1 MKDPRFNDALKAA
14 LPWIETN
21 AAHLGNQAVIVR
33 DLFGRVRIALP
44 LERAEF
50 NVEPKQRKLLNENL
64 GRFSPGLD
72 NLFLFQDE
80 LLAPDE
86 VFKSPDLQH
95 LPSAS
100 CRRLQSL
107 DRQIIGADWVRAPF
121 TESGKVPARVAFFG
135 FKGGA
140 GRSTALYLFARHMA
154 RQGKRVLAVD
164 LDLESP
170 GIGNLL
176 LAPAQYPKFGVV
188 DWFVE
193 EAVGQ
198 ANDSLAKEMLA
209 TCRLEEDV
217 SGSIQVVPAHG
228 ASEPDYIAKLSRA
241 YLPLSTGHQTRDF
254 ATRLHDMVVAMERE
268 AKADIVLLDCRAGL
282 HDLAAI
288 ALARM
293 GATALLFAVSSSQ
306 TWQGYDLLFQHWQK
320 HHEVLSRF
328 RDNLKMVDALVPE
341 TGRKEH
347 RELALANSHQLF
359 TETIY
364 EETAPGAIEDDV
376 FNYALSDPDAPH
388 YSLPIH
394 WYRAFQDFDPIRLP
408 GSVSEADVN
417 ANYGEF
423 LNGVSTL
430 VSLT

>member
-1 MKDPRFNDALKAA
+1 MKNVRFNDALKAV
-14 LPWIETN
+14 LPWMEAN
-21 AAHLGNQAVIVR
+21 AVHLGDQAVIVR
-33 DLFGRVRIALP
+33 DLFGRVRLALR
-44 LERAEF
+44 LNHVEFKAEASQ
-50 NVEPKQRKLLNENL
+50 VKLLDESL
-64 GRFSPGLD
+64 GKFSPGLD

-95 LPSAS
+95 LPSPN
-100 CRRLQSL
+100 LQELQIL
-107 DRQIIGADWVRAPF
+107 DRQIIGADWVRSPF
-121 TESGKVPARVAFFG
+121 VELGKIPARVAFFG

-176 LAPAQYPKFGVV
+176 LAPAQYPRFGVI

-198 ANDSLAKEMLA
+198 ADDSLSKEMLA
-209 TCRLEEDV
+209 TCRLAEDV

-228 ASEPDYIAKLSRA
+228 ASEPDYMAKLSRA
-241 YLPLSTGHQTRDF
+241 YLPLHAGNQTRDF
-254 ATRLHDMVVAMERE
+254 ATRLHDMIVTMEKE

-293 GATALLFAVSSSQ
+293 KATALLFAVSSSQ

-320 HHEVLSRF
+320 HHEVLSLF

-347 RELALANSHQLF
+347 RELALASSHQLF
-359 TETIY
+359 TDTIY
-364 EETAPGAIEDDV
+364 EETSPGIVEPDV
-376 FNYALSDPDAPH
+376 FNYDLNDPDAPH

-394 WYRAFQDFDPIRLP
+394 WYRAFQNFDPIRLP

-417 ANYGEF
+417 ANYGDF

-430 VSLT
+430 VSAT

>member
-1 MKDPRFNDALKAA
+1 MKNIRFNDALKVVE
-14 LPWIETN
+14 PWIETN

-33 DLFGRVRIALP
+33 DLFGRVRLALR
-44 LERAEF
+44 LTRAEF
-50 NVEPKQRKLLNENL
+50 KAEANQVKLLDENL

-86 VFKSPDLQH
+86 LFKSPDLQH
-95 LPSAS
+95 LPSAH
-100 CRRLQSL
+100 LQGLQIL
-107 DRQIIGADWVRAPF
+107 DRQIIGADWLRSPF
-121 TESGKVPARVAFFG
+121 AESGKIPARVAFFG

-140 GRSTALYLFARHMA
+140 GRTTALYLFARHMA

-176 LAPAQYPKFGVV
+176 LAPGQYPRFGVV

-198 ANDSLAKEMLA
+198 ADEPLAKEMLA
-209 TCRLEEDV
+209 TCRLAEDV

-228 ASEPDYIAKLSRA
+228 ASEPDYMAKLSRA
-241 YLPLSTGHQTRDF
+241 YLPLKAGLQTRDF
-254 ATRLHDMVVAMERE
+254 AIRLHDMVVAMEKE
-268 AKADIVLLDCRAGL
+268 SKADIVLLDCRAGL

-293 GATALLFAVSSSQ
+293 RATALLFTVNSSQ
-306 TWQGYDLLFQHWQK
+306 TWQGYNLLFQHWQK
-320 HHEVLSRF
+320 HHEVLRQF
-328 RDNLKMVDALVPE
+328 RDNLKVVDALVPE

-347 RELALANSHQLF
+347 RELALASSHQLF
-359 TETIY
+359 TDTIY
-364 EETAPGAIEDDV
+364 EATTPGAPEDDV
-376 FNYALSDPDAPH
+376 FNYDLNDPDAPH

-394 WYRAFQDFDPIRLP
+394 WYRAFQNFDPIRLP

-430 VSLT
+430 LSLT

>member
-1 MKDPRFNDALKAA
+1 MKNLRFNDALKAV
-14 LPWIETN
+14 LPWMEAN
-21 AAHLGNQAVIVR
+21 AVHLGDQAVIVR
-33 DLFGRVRIALP
+33 DLFGRVRIALR
-44 LERAEF
+44 LNRVQFGASSD
-50 NVEPKQRKLLNENL
+50 QTKLLDESL

-95 LPSAS
+95 LPSS
-100 CRRLQSL
+100 HLQELQIL
-107 DRQIIGADWVRAPF
+107 DRQIIGADWVRSPF
-121 TESGKVPARVAFFG
+121 AEADNIPARVAFFG

-154 RQGKRVLAVD
+154 RQGKRVLAID

-176 LAPAQYPKFGVV
+176 LAPAQYPRFGVI

-198 ANDSLAKEMLA
+198 ADESLAKEMLA
-209 TCRLEEDV
+209 TCRLAEDV
-217 SGSIQVVPAHG
+217 SGSIQIVPAHG
-228 ASEPDYIAKLSRA
+228 ASEPDYMAKLSRA
-241 YLPLSTGHQTRDF
+241 YLPLHAGDRTRDF
-254 ATRLHDMVVAMERE
+254 ATRLHDMVVTMEKE

-293 GATALLFAVSSSQ
+293 QATALLFAVSSSQ
-306 TWQGYDLLFQHWQK
+306 TWQGYNLLFQHWQK
-320 HHEVLSRF
+320 HHEVLRRF

-347 RELALANSHQLF
+347 REVALASSHELF
-359 TETIY
+359 TDTIY
-364 EETAPGAIEDDV
+364 EATSPEAVEDDV
-376 FNYALSDPDAPH
+376 FNYALNDPDAPH
-388 YSLPIH
+388 YSLPVH
-394 WYRAFQDFDPIRLP
+394 WYRAFQNFDPIRLP

-430 VSLT
+430 VSPT

>member
-1 MKDPRFNDALKAA
+1 MKNLRFNDAIKAA
-14 LPWIETN
+14 LPWIEAN
-21 AAHLGNQAVIVR
+21 AAQLGNKAVIVR
-33 DLFGRVRIALP
+33 DLFGRVRLV
-44 LERAEF
+44 LQLDRADF
-50 NVEPKQRKLLNENL
+50 NAEVNQKKLLDENL

-86 VFKSPDLQH
+86 VFKSPDLQN
-95 LPSAS
+95 LPSEHIAK
-100 CRRLQSL
+100 LQIL
-107 DRQIIGADWVRAPF
+107 DRQIIGADWLRTPF
-121 TESGKVPARVAFFG
+121 ANTGTTPARVAFFG

-154 RQGKRVLAVD
+154 RQGQRVLTID

-198 ANDSLAKEMLA
+198 ADNSLAKEMLA
-209 TCRLEEDV
+209 TCQLGEDV
-217 SGSIQVVPAHG
+217 SGSIQIVPAHG
-228 ASEPDYIAKLSRA
+228 MSEPDYMAKLSRA
-241 YLPLSTGHQTRDF
+241 YLPLNAGHQTRDF
-254 ATRLHDMVVAMERE
+254 GARLHDMIVTMEKE
-268 AKADIVLLDCRAGL
+268 AKADIVLFDCRAGL
-282 HDLAAI
+282 HDLAAV

-293 GATALLFAVSSSQ
+293 NATALLFAVSSSQ
-306 TWQGYDLLFQHWQK
+306 AWQGYTLLFQHWQK
-320 HHEVLSRF
+320 YPEVLSRF
-328 RDNLKMVDALVPE
+328 RENLKMVDALVPE

-347 RELALANSHQLF
+347 REISLASSHQLF
-359 TETIY
+359 TDTIY
-364 EETAPGAIEDDV
+364 EASAADVLEEDV
-376 FNYALSDPDAPH
+376 FNYALNDPDAPH

-394 WYRAFQDFDPIRLP
+394 WYRAFQNFDPIRQP
-408 GSVSEADVN
+408 ESVSEADVN

-430 VSLT
+430 LSLT

>member
-1 MKDPRFNDALKAA
+1 MKNLRFNDALKAA
-14 LPWIETN
+14 LPWIESN
-21 AAHLGNQAVIVR
+21 AAHLGNQAVVVR
-33 DLFGRVRIALP
+33 DLFGRVRLALRLNHVDFRVLP
-44 LERAEF
+44 EQ
-50 NVEPKQRKLLNENL
+50 VMLLNENL

-72 NLFLFQDE
+72 SLFLFQDE

-95 LPSAS
+95 LPSAQ
-100 CRRLQSL
+100 LQGLQIL
-107 DRQIIGADWVRAPF
+107 DRQIIGADWLRAPF
-121 TESGKVPARVAFFG
+121 TEAGKIPARVAFFG

-176 LAPAQYPKFGVV
+176 LAPAQYPQFGVV

-198 ANDSLAKEMLA
+198 ADDSLAKEMLA
-209 TCRLEEDV
+209 TCRLAEDV

-228 ASEPDYIAKLSRA
+228 VSEPDYMAKLSRA
-241 YLPLSTGHQTRDF
+241 YLPLHAGNQTRDF
-254 ATRLHDMVVAMERE
+254 ATRLHDMIVTMEKE
-268 AKADIVLLDCRAGL
+268 AKADVVLLDCRAGL

-293 GATALLFAVSSSQ
+293 KATALLFAVSSGQ
-306 TWQGYDLLFQHWQK
+306 TWQGYELLFQHWQK
-320 HHEVLSRF
+320 HHEVLSLF

-347 RELALANSHQLF
+347 RELALASSHQLF
-359 TETIY
+359 TDTIY
-364 EETAPGAIEDDV
+364 EEASPGVVEPDV
-376 FNYALSDPDAPH
+376 FNYDLNDPDAPH
-388 YSLPIH
+388 HSLPIH
-394 WYRAFQDFDPIRLP
+394 WYRAFQNFDPIRLP

-417 ANYGEF
+417 ANYGDF
-423 LNGVSTL
+423 LSGVSTL
-430 VSLT
+430 VSAT

>member
-1 MKDPRFNDALKAA
+1 MKNLRFNDALKAA
-14 LPWIETN
+14 LPWIESHAT
-21 AAHLGNQAVIVR
+21 HLGNQAIVVR
-33 DLFGRVRIALP
+33 DLFGRVRLALR
-44 LERAEF
+44 LNRAEF
-50 NVEPKQRKLLNENL
+50 RVTPEQATLLNDNL

-72 NLFLFQDE
+72 SLFLFQDE

-95 LPSAS
+95 LPSS
-100 CRRLQSL
+100 HLQGLQIL
-107 DRQIIGADWVRAPF
+107 DRQIIGADWLRAPF
-121 TESGKVPARVAFFG
+121 AEACKIPARVAFFG

-154 RQGKRVLAVD
+154 RQGKRVLAFD

-170 GIGNLL
+170 GIGSLL
-176 LAPAQYPKFGVV
+176 LAPAQYPQFGVV

-198 ANDSLAKEMLA
+198 ADDSLAKEMLA
-209 TCRLEEDV
+209 TCRLAEDV

-241 YLPLSTGHQTRDF
+241 YLPLHAGNQTRDF
-254 ATRLHDMVVAMERE
+254 AARLHDMIVTMEKE

-293 GATALLFAVSSSQ
+293 KATALLFAVSSSQ

-320 HHEVLSRF
+320 HHEVLSLF

-347 RELALANSHQLF
+347 RELALASAHQLF
-359 TETIY
+359 TDTIY
-364 EETAPGAIEDDV
+364 EETSAGTVEPDV
-376 FNYALSDPDAPH
+376 FNYDLNDPDAPH

-394 WYRAFQDFDPIRLP
+394 WYRAFQNFDPIRLP

-417 ANYGEF
+417 ANYGAF
-423 LNGVSTL
+423 LTGVSTL
-430 VSLT
+430 VSAT